1 MNRHTVCSQAVLRAV
16 HACRTSDLCTEL
28 HGDVCGPHSVGMHVD
43 AELLMRLIEREAFQ
57 ILSVISTQEFDDA
70 DETDPRCGPSMITA
84 GTLQLLQDVYDLWA
98 TAGQQIDSAASKST
112 AEAVASNEECAAA
125 VRAVRDRQDEQQQT
139 TSGTFASPGQGSC
152 RAVTI

>member
-1 MNRHTVCSQAVLRAV
+1 
-16 HACRTSDLCTEL
+16 
-28 HGDVCGPHSVGMHVD
+28 MHVD

-57 ILSVISTQEFDDA
+57 ILSVISAQEFDDA
-70 DETDPRCGPSMITA
+70 DETDPRCSPSTITA

-98 TAGQQIDSAASKST
+98 TAGQQIDSAASEST

-152 RAVTI
+152 RAATI